1 LNVYQYIANNNPDAA
16 YEVCKSYGYQNINN
30 LDDLSHCL
38 EMCVANDGKEAFKNI
53 MELHPDKDA
62 LVELFTVNNINQEPL
77 REVIVKETIPPPT
90 AVTVVKNA
98 DGGGSSLVNKTNLY
112 ILGGAALIA
121 FTILLSKK

>member
-1 LNVYQYIANNNPDAA
+1 MNVYQYIANNNPDAA
-16 YEVCKSYGYQNINN
+16 YEVCKGYGYHDINT
-30 LDDLSHCL
+30 LDDLSQSL
-38 EMCVANDGKEAFKNI
+38 EICVANNGQEAFKNI

-62 LVELFTVNNINQEPL
+62 LVELFSVNNINQQPL
-77 REVIVKETIPPPT
+77 QEVIVKPIPPPT

>member
-1 LNVYQYIANNNPDAA
+1 MNVYQYIANNNPDAA
-16 YEVCKSYGYQNINN
+16 FEVCKGYGYHDINN

-38 EMCVANDGKEAFKNI
+38 EICVANNGKEAFEKI

-62 LVELFTVNNINQEPL
+62 LVELFSVNNINQQPL
-77 REVIVKETIPPPT
+77 QEVLLKEAIMPMPPS
-90 AVTVVKNA
+90 VKNA
-98 DGGGSSLVNKTNLY
+98 DGETSLVNKTNLY